1 MQSYFLRPR
10 MAFTFSRFMMRKMER
25 YLIFAR
31 PSKHFSKAHGV
42 RNNSSYWY
50 YGLIC
55 CGLDRIWPR
64 SSDLPGLPWSEL
76 NKNPK
81 EYFHPSFRLESTI
94 TNLHPEKMSPADLRS
109 LSSAVI
115 SFQSNTETASSAIF
129 QSRDVISKARNQHLL
144 KKEVESVDA
153 QEPQEIFDHSRSV
166 SPCIASTAAPSLEVA
181 GTSSLS
187 SPLDQSPSFSAT
199 SAPQNLPATSTPNI
213 NKELS
218 SQSPPMSPPL
228 TPNHISLDSGAYE
241 PCQSPSPTPARFSE
255 PGPSGPLLHTPSPP
269 HLSPS
274 SPDVI
279 TRQSTPVQPP
289 PISTMPQPHPAT
301 VPSHIQSPPTS
312 EPQKRKRSIF
322 DEAPPADLGKRNRKI
337 SKKAQGLNFDAK
349 SGDEGKGGGSV
360 SQSTAKNGRG
370 GRSGSRVGG
379 KGVSSKGRK
388 RSD

>member
-1 MQSYFLRPR
+1 MGYVIITQL
-10 MAFTFSRFMMRKMER
+10 
-25 YLIFAR
+25 
-31 PSKHFSKAHGV
+31 
-42 RNNSSYWY
+42 YWY
-50 YGLIC
+50 YGLIH

-115 SFQSNTETASSAIF
+115 SFQSNAETASSAIF

-153 QEPQEIFDHSRSV
+153 QEPQEIFDHSRSA

-181 GTSSLS
+181 GSSSLS
-187 SPLDQSPSFSAT
+187 SPLDQSSLFSAT
-199 SAPQNLPATSTPNI
+199 SAPLNLPATSTPNI

-218 SQSPPMSPPL
+218 IQSPPTSPPV
-228 TPNHISLDSGAYE
+228 TPNHVSIDSGAYE
-241 PCQSPSPTPARFSE
+241 PRQSPTPARFPE
-255 PGPSGPLLHTPSPP
+255 PGPSGPLHHTPSPDSPP
-269 HLSPS
+269 HLSLS
-274 SPDVI
+274 SPNVI

-289 PISTMPQPHPAT
+289 PISTTPQPHPAM

-360 SQSTAKNGRG
+360 SQSTAKNGKG
-370 GRSGSRVGG
+370 GRSGSHVGG
-379 KGVSSKGRK
+379 KGGSSKGRK